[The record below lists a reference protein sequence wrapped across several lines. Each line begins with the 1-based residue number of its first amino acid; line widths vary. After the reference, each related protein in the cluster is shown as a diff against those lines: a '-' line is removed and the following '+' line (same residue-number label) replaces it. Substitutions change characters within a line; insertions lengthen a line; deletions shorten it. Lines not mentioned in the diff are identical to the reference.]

1 MRSMEMSAKTVEAAV
16 QAACEALGV
25 DRDDINVSYEVLEF
39 PTRKL
44 FKTIP
49 AKVLVKV
56 EEPEAEKPAEV
67 STKPAEV
74 VEISDET
81 APEIQKEVVE
91 DMVEEAELAP
101 VPGEEVEVPLD
112 IDADPRLQAA
122 VDYLTP
128 IFNLMGVEN
137 FTFTAVKK
145 GAATVLK
152 VSGEHMGALIGRR
165 GETMESLSYLASL
178 VVNRM
183 EGPYVKLGLD
193 VGGYRNKR
201 EDDLSAL
208 ARRIADR
215 VIRTGCYYE
224 MEPMNPYERHIIHT
238 AIAEIDGV
246 RSESKGDGP
255 ARHVVLYSTDP
266 DACNLPDRD
275 NARNQRGGR
284 RDGGRG
290 PRLRRHTVKH
300 SRVLHMG
307 YTEVKVSCKLLPAG
321 IIVGM
326 NHLRIRCI
334 GDRIARLNRSGSINH
349 ILVKNRMI
357 HESAE
362 LFKNI
367 ALISGADVR
376 AKIRLDSETR
386 KIRLCFDRRLLRV
399 IELPCIAFH
408 SAAIF
413 FRKLSCIGGCDF
425 FIGKQGL
432 TQLLRQILIR
442 RKCIL
447 RHADKHLR
455 IRIGNSEV
463 PRFSMIELVLRDM
476 EQHRFW
482 MLF

>member
-238 AIAEIDGV
+238 AVAEIEGV
-246 RSESKGDGP
+246 RSESKGEGP
-255 ARHVVLYSTDP
+255 DRRVVIYSTDP
-266 DACNLPDRD
+266 NASNLPDRD
-275 NARNQRGGR
+275 APRGRRSGPNRGNRNGRSFNGNRGPRNDNRRGGGYR
-284 RDGGRG
+284 GNSSRPPRDNRGGSRNGGRG
-290 PRLRRHTVKH
+290 YGRPSSVPEREFASAPRDPNARPQA
-300 SRVLHMG
+300 
-307 YTEVKVSCKLLPAG
+307 PARTA
-321 IIVGM
+321 
-326 NHLRIRCI
+326 RIHD
-334 GDRIARLNRSGSINH
+334 GD
-349 ILVKNRMI
+349 
-357 HESAE
+357 
-362 LFKNI
+362 
-367 ALISGADVR
+367 D
-376 AKIRLDSETR
+376 
-386 KIRLCFDRRLLRV
+386 FDMFGK
-399 IELPCIAFH
+399 IEL
-408 SAAIF
+408 
-413 FRKLSCIGGCDF
+413 
-425 FIGKQGL
+425 
-432 TQLLRQILIR
+432 
-442 RKCIL
+442 
-447 RHADKHLR
+447 
-455 IRIGNSEV
+455 
-463 PRFSMIELVLRDM
+463 
-476 EQHRFW
+476 
-482 MLF
+482 

>member
-16 QAACEALGV
+16 QAACDALGV

-39 PTRKL
+39 PARKL

-56 EEPEAEKPAEV
+56 EEPEAAPAPVAEEKPAEV

-81 APEIQKEVVE
+81 APAIEKAVVE
-91 DMVEEAELAP
+91 EMVEDAELAP
-101 VPGEEVEVPLD
+101 VAEDEVEIPLD
-112 IDADPRLQAA
+112 IAADPRLQAA

-137 FTFTAVKK
+137 FTFSAVKK
-145 GAATVLK
+145 GAATILK

-208 ARRIADR
+208 AKRIADR

-246 RSESKGDGP
+246 RSESKGEGP

-284 RDGGRG
+284 REGGRGQRRDGGRG
-290 PRLRRHTVKH
+290 YRGNG
-300 SRVLHMG
+300 SRG
-307 YTEVKVSCKLLPAG
+307 P
-321 IIVGM
+321 
-326 NHLRIRCI
+326 
-334 GDRIARLNRSGSINH
+334 RSGRDGVRGGYRGQRSDRGPRYGGPRSS
-349 ILVKNRMI
+349 VPAREFADTPRDPDAKPMEPKTTERI
-357 HESAE
+357 HDGDDFA
-362 LFKNI
+362 F
-367 ALISGADVR
+367 G
-376 AKIRLDSETR
+376 KIE
-386 KIRLCFDRRLLRV
+386 F
-399 IELPCIAFH
+399 
-408 SAAIF
+408 
-413 FRKLSCIGGCDF
+413 
-425 FIGKQGL
+425 
-432 TQLLRQILIR
+432 
-442 RKCIL
+442 
-447 RHADKHLR
+447 
-455 IRIGNSEV
+455 
-463 PRFSMIELVLRDM
+463 
-476 EQHRFW
+476 
-482 MLF
+482 

>member
-183 EGPYVKLGLD
+183 EGPYVKLGID

-201 EDDLSAL
+201 EDDLTVL
-208 ARRIADR
+208 AVRIANR

-238 AIAEIDGV
+238 AVAEIEGV
-246 RSESKGDGP
+246 RSESKGEGP
-255 ARHVVLYSTDP
+255 DRRVVIYSTDP
-266 DACNLPDRD
+266 NASNLPDRD
-275 NARNQRGGR
+275 APRGRRSGPNRGNRNGRSFNGNRGPRNDNRRGGGYR
-284 RDGGRG
+284 GNSSRPPRDNRGGSRNGGRG
-290 PRLRRHTVKH
+290 YGRPSSVPEREFASAPRDPNARPQA
-300 SRVLHMG
+300 
-307 YTEVKVSCKLLPAG
+307 PARTA
-321 IIVGM
+321 
-326 NHLRIRCI
+326 RIHD
-334 GDRIARLNRSGSINH
+334 GD
-349 ILVKNRMI
+349 
-357 HESAE
+357 
-362 LFKNI
+362 
-367 ALISGADVR
+367 D
-376 AKIRLDSETR
+376 
-386 KIRLCFDRRLLRV
+386 FDMFGK
-399 IELPCIAFH
+399 IEL
-408 SAAIF
+408 
-413 FRKLSCIGGCDF
+413 
-425 FIGKQGL
+425 
-432 TQLLRQILIR
+432 
-442 RKCIL
+442 
-447 RHADKHLR
+447 
-455 IRIGNSEV
+455 
-463 PRFSMIELVLRDM
+463 
-476 EQHRFW
+476 
-482 MLF
+482 